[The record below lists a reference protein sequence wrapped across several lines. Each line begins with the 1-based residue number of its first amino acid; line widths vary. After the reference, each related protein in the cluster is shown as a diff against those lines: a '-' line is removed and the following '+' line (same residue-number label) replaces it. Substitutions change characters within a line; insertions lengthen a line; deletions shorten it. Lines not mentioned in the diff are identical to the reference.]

1 MDIEPLK
8 KILEG
13 ALLAAGKPLDLA
25 ALENLFTERDE
36 VDRNLL
42 DTALE
47 GLADDCAERS
57 YQLRKVASGYRLQVR
72 QELAPWINNLWE
84 EKPKKYSRAVLETL
98 SLIAYRQP
106 ITRGDI
112 EQIRGVAVS
121 SDIIRSLEER
131 EWIRVVGHRDV
142 PGRPALFATTR
153 QFLDYFDLRTLNEL
167 PPLSEIRDI
176 EEINAELGFGDM
188 TAAVQATDQDVGREL
203 DQAANNSRDVGLD
216 IEIDDDEDNYS
227 FDTDSSETGYIE
239 SNSTEDNRP
248 DINPMESDA
257 PQNATP
263 MDRAANPSYTVDH
276 NE

>member
-25 ALENLFTERDE
+25 ALENLFSERDQ
-36 VDRNLL
+36 VDKDMLNQAL
-42 DTALE
+42 D
-47 GLADDCAERS
+47 GLASDCEERS
-57 YQLRKVASGYRLQVR
+57 YQLRKVGSGYRLQVR

-84 EKPKKYSRAVLETL
+84 EKPKRYSRALLETL

-131 EWIRVVGHRDV
+131 EWVRVVGHRDV

-176 EEINAELGFGDM
+176 DKINAELGFGDLS
-188 TAAVQATDQDVGREL
+188 AGGQAIDTEMEREM
-203 DQAANNSRDVGLD
+203 DN
-216 IEIDDDEDNYS
+216 DDDIGADL
-227 FDTDSSETGYIE
+227 
-239 SNSTEDNRP
+239 
-248 DINPMESDA
+248 ESDKNDSRNMDTVLGEDVYMA
-257 PQNATP
+257 SDEVQTAVPIERPTNTAYAVDQN
-263 MDRAANPSYTVDH
+263 
-276 NE
+276 E

>member
-13 ALLAAGKPLDLA
+13 ALLAAGRPLDLA
-25 ALENLFTERDE
+25 ALENLFSERDQ
-36 VDRNLL
+36 VDKELL
-42 DTALE
+42 GSALE
-47 GLADDCAERS
+47 SLAADCEERS

-84 EKPKKYSRAVLETL
+84 EKPKKYSRALLETL

-131 EWIRVVGHRDV
+131 EWVRVVGHRDV

-176 EEINAELGFGDM
+176 DEITAELGFGDLG
-188 TAAVQATDQDVGREL
+188 VGGQAIDTEMERETG
-203 DQAANNSRDVGLD
+203 N
-216 IEIDDDEDNYS
+216 DDDLGADLESD
-227 FDTDSSETGYIE
+227 ET
-239 SNSTEDNRP
+239 DNRSTDTVLGEDVYTASDEVQTAVP
-248 DINPMESDA
+248 IKRPINAAYAVD
-257 PQNATP
+257 QN
-263 MDRAANPSYTVDH
+263 
-276 NE
+276 E

>member
-25 ALENLFTERDE
+25 ALENLFSERDQ
-36 VDRNLL
+36 VDKDLL
-42 DTALE
+42 NQALD
-47 GLADDCAERS
+47 GLASDCEERS
-57 YQLRKVASGYRLQVR
+57 YQLRKVGSGYRLQVR

-84 EKPKKYSRAVLETL
+84 EKPKKYSRALLETL

-131 EWIRVVGHRDV
+131 EWVRVVGHRDV

-176 EEINAELGFGDM
+176 DEINAELGFGDLS
-188 TAAVQATDQDVGREL
+188 AEGQAIDTEMEREM
-203 DQAANNSRDVGLD
+203 DN
-216 IEIDDDEDNYS
+216 DDDIGADL
-227 FDTDSSETGYIE
+227 
-239 SNSTEDNRP
+239 
-248 DINPMESDA
+248 ESDRNDSRSMDTVLGEDVYMA
-257 PQNATP
+257 SDEVQTAVPIERPTNTAYAVDQN
-263 MDRAANPSYTVDH
+263 
-276 NE
+276 E

>member
-25 ALENLFTERDE
+25 ALESLFSERDQ
-36 VDRNLL
+36 VDRDSLS
-42 DTALE
+42 TALE
-47 GLADDCAERS
+47 GLAADCEGRS
-57 YQLRKVASGYRLQVR
+57 YQLRKVGSGYRLQVR

-84 EKPKKYSRAVLETL
+84 EKPRKYSRALLETL

-121 SDIIRSLEER
+121 SDIIRTLEER
-131 EWIRVVGHRDV
+131 EWIRIVGHRDV

-167 PPLSEIRDI
+167 PPLGEIRDI
-176 EEINAELGFGDM
+176 DEINAELGFGDM
-188 TAAVQATDQDVGREL
+188 P
-203 DQAANNSRDVGLD
+203 DQAVDTIPESAVDGDGDMGGELGG
-216 IEIDDDEDNYS
+216 DDQHVPPMAPAA
-227 FDTDSSETGYIE
+227 SEKVYLENGDLQTGTPVE
-239 SNSTEDNRP
+239 STVS
-248 DINPMESDA
+248 
-257 PQNATP
+257 
-263 MDRAANPSYTVDH
+263 RAADAS
-276 NE
+276 E

>member
-25 ALENLFTERDE
+25 ALENLFSERDQ
-36 VDRNLL
+36 VDKDLL
-42 DTALE
+42 NTALE
-47 GLADDCAERS
+47 GLAADCEERS
-57 YQLRKVASGYRLQVR
+57 YQLRKVSSGYRLQVR

-84 EKPKKYSRAVLETL
+84 EKPKKYSRALLETL

-176 EEINAELGFGDM
+176 GEINAELGFGELNPANPNVDTALEREVDDDVDM
-188 TAAVQATDQDVGREL
+188 GVDPESGEHHISDMGSAVNENVSLDSEDREL
-203 DQAANNSRDVGLD
+203 G
-216 IEIDDDEDNYS
+216 I
-227 FDTDSSETGYIE
+227 
-239 SNSTEDNRP
+239 STEVTTS
-248 DINPMESDA
+248 IS
-257 PQNATP
+257 
-263 MDRAANPSYTVDH
+263 RAADA

>member
-1 MDIEPLK
+1 MDIGPLK

-25 ALENLFTERDE
+25 ALESLFSERDQ
-36 VDRNLL
+36 VDKELL
-42 DTALE
+42 NAALD
-47 GLADDCAERS
+47 GLAADCEERS
-57 YQLRKVASGYRLQVR
+57 YQLRKVSSGYRLQVR

-84 EKPKKYSRAVLETL
+84 EKPKKYSRALLETL

-153 QFLDYFDLRTLNEL
+153 QFLDYFDLRSLNEL
-167 PPLSEIRDI
+167 PPLGEIRDI
-176 EEINAELGFGDM
+176 DEINAELGFGDL
-188 TAAVQATDQDVGREL
+188 TADQATATELEREA
-203 DQAANNSRDVGLD
+203 DN
-216 IEIDDDEDNYS
+216 DDD
-227 FDTDSSETGYIE
+227 TGADLE
-239 SNSTEDNRP
+239 RD
-248 DINPMESDA
+248 
-257 PQNATP
+257 
-263 MDRAANPSYTVDH
+263 DH
-276 NE
+276 NNASMRSAARQNDYLEGEDPQVGTPVEIAARVSPVADANE

>member
-25 ALENLFTERDE
+25 ALENLFSERDQ
-36 VDRNLL
+36 VDKDLL
-42 DTALE
+42 NQALD
-47 GLADDCAERS
+47 GLASDCEERS
-57 YQLRKVASGYRLQVR
+57 YQLRKVGSGYRLQVR

-84 EKPKKYSRAVLETL
+84 EKPKKYSRALLETL

-131 EWIRVVGHRDV
+131 EWVRVVGHRDV

-176 EEINAELGFGDM
+176 DEINAELGFGDLS
-188 TAAVQATDQDVGREL
+188 AEGQAIDTEMEREM
-203 DQAANNSRDVGLD
+203 DN
-216 IEIDDDEDNYS
+216 DDDI
-227 FDTDSSETGYIE
+227 GAGL
-239 SNSTEDNRP
+239 
-248 DINPMESDA
+248 ESDKNDSRSMDTVLGEDVYMA
-257 PQNATP
+257 SDEVQTAVPIERPTNTAYAVDQN
-263 MDRAANPSYTVDH
+263 
-276 NE
+276 E